1 MGGIV
6 FLLAG
11 GAIYYQ
17 MRLQPPTVAQSSTEA
32 EFCNMT
38 DAGKAALCLCSI
50 LDQLGIWQIMPT
62 EILANNH
69 GARQLSKYTST
80 NPTHPTR

>member
-1 MGGIV
+1 MGGVV

-17 MRLQPPTVAQSSTEA
+17 SRLQWTVAQSSIEA

-38 DAGKAALCLCSI
+38 DGGKAALYLRSI
-50 LDQLGIWQIMPT
+50 LEKIGIDQILPT
-62 EILANNH
+62 KILANN
-69 GARQLSKYTST
+69 RSS
-80 NPTHPTR
+80 

>member
-11 GAIYYQ
+11 GAIYYCSQ
-17 MRLQPPTVAQSSTEA
+17 LQPTVAQSSTEA

-38 DAGKAALCLCSI
+38 DGGKAALYLQSI
-50 LDQLGIWQIMPT
+50 LDEIGIDQTLPIK
-62 EILANNH
+62 ILADN
-69 GARQLSKYTST
+69 
-80 NPTHPTR
+80 